1 VAPPASAPTGDDALR
16 PAPRA
21 RMRPPS
27 VRALRRERLLRSL
40 ADAAGHRLV
49 LVTGPAGCGKTTL
62 LAQFVTTGPAPA
74 AWYQLDPADGRDV
87 TLLAH
92 LGQALAT
99 VVPRLDGAGAAD
111 AGSGWRSADE
121 AAAALDAV
129 PAAGLPAERVVLAL
143 DDLHVVAGT
152 PGEAALG
159 TVVDLAPPWLAVAA
173 TCRQPPAWNLPRL
186 RVSGALYEVGPDD
199 LRFRSWEVERLF
211 ADVYGEP
218 LPPGDLARL
227 AHGLEG
233 WAAGL
238 QLFHLATRGKHAS
251 ERRRAV
257 AALPARSKL
266 IRDYLS
272 GNVLDE
278 LPSDQRTF
286 LLDTSV
292 LGRLTPALCDEL
304 RQVGDSRR
312 MLAELEDRQV
322 FVTRLDDDEPT
333 FRYHEVFRGYL
344 ETRLVERDGEQQ
356 AKEWARRAAGLLEDA
371 GCLVDAL
378 RAFCWSGDWAA
389 VERILAA
396 AGAELADGSGS
407 WLDWLPAG
415 LAEDDPWA
423 TIATARRAVA
433 TGRFATALGMY
444 ERVERLAVGAAPR
457 DICRRERAVVGA
469 WMEPGAPAPPGWPG
483 RLRSIVRSGP
493 LREVDDGPR
502 PVPRIV
508 AGGTIMSAVVGE
520 TAGPPGPPRRAPSPD
535 RTGEAVVEAVALALG
550 GRLGEAAVRLAG
562 LADDPDV
569 ALPAASAARIAL
581 VAVHALAGRPVGGDL
596 DDLAEVVELAEVP
609 WLSALARAAAG
620 LGGGDG
626 WSRAAE
632 VAAERDLQ
640 GDPWGSAAARLFAV
654 LGSLV
659 NGGRPVDDLVVLS
672 DRLRDL
678 DAGTVEAWCRAWLA
692 TALARAGEDR
702 ALEVAST
709 AEAAAALAGVPG
721 AELWAAI
728 VQAQLTEGDVAA
740 GHEARAADLRRR
752 WRLDVLVPPL
762 GAAPP
767 ARSGTS
773 PAAAPA
779 APAALAVRP
788 AAAPGPG
795 LRVRCLGGFRIELDG
810 RPVDVAA
817 VKPRARAALRLLA
830 AHGGRP
836 VHAETLVDALWPDLD
851 VAAGKRNLQVAMS
864 SLRRLLD
871 DHSPGGGALVRR
883 EGAAYV
889 LALPDVSC
897 ADVAVFAAAR
907 DEAREAARAGVGERV
922 LAAGNRA
929 LAAYRGALLPEEG
942 PAEWAVVLRRRLAAD
957 AAEVAL
963 LVGDAAVALG
973 SFDVA
978 AAACARGLDIDRYH
992 DGLWRALLDAQERSG
1007 DLAAASRT
1015 QRRYVEVLRE
1025 LGLDVDPGDM
1035 APVGSDQ
1042 ALA

>member
-1 VAPPASAPTGDDALR
+1 MAPPASAPTGDDGRR

-27 VRALRRERLLRSL
+27 VRALPRERLLRSL
-40 ADAAGHRLV
+40 ADAAGHRLL

-62 LAQFVTTGPAPA
+62 LAQFVSAGPAPA

-87 TLLAH
+87 SLLAH
-92 LGQALAT
+92 LAQALAT
-99 VVPRLDGAGAAD
+99 VVPGLDGPGPD
-111 AGSGWRSADE
+111 AGWRSADE

-211 ADVYGEP
+211 ADVYREP

-278 LPSDQRTF
+278 LPSDQRNF

-312 MLAELEDRQV
+312 LLAELEDRQV

-378 RAFCWSGDWAA
+378 RGFCWSGDWAA

-415 LAEDDPWA
+415 LAEDDPWV

-433 TGRFATALGMY
+433 TGRFATALGLY
-444 ERVERLAVGAAPR
+444 ERVERLEVAAAPR
-457 DICRRERAVVGA
+457 DICRRERAVLDA
-469 WMEPGAPAPPGWPG
+469 WMEPGVPAPPGWPG

-493 LREVDDGPR
+493 LQEVDDGPR
-502 PVPRIV
+502 PAPRIV
-508 AGGTIMSAVVGE
+508 AGGTIVSAVVGDA
-520 TAGPPGPPRRAPSPD
+520 AGPPGARRRAPSTDP
-535 RTGEAVVEAVALALG
+535 TGEAVVQAVGLALG
-550 GRLGEAAVRLAG
+550 GRLGEAAERLAG

-569 ALPAASAARIAL
+569 AVPAAAAARVAL
-581 VAVHALAGRPVGGDL
+581 IAVHALAGRPVAGDL

-609 WLSALARAAAG
+609 WLSTVARAAAG

-632 VAAERDLQ
+632 VAAERDAQ
-640 GDPWGSAAARLFAV
+640 GDPWGGAAARFFAV

-659 NGGRPVDDLVVLS
+659 AGGRPVDDLVDLC
-672 DRLRDL
+672 DRLHRL
-678 DAGTVEAWCRAWLA
+678 DAGTIEAWCRAWLA
-692 TALARAGEDR
+692 TALARAGDDR
-702 ALEVAST
+702 ALEVAAT

-721 AELWAAI
+721 AELWAAT
-728 VQAQLTEGDVAA
+728 VQAQLTDDDVAA
-740 GHEARAADLRRR
+740 GHEARATDLRRR
-752 WRLDVLVPPL
+752 WRLDVPVSPL
-762 GAAPP
+762 GPAPSPGAASGPSSAPP
-767 ARSGTS
+767 P
-773 PAAAPA
+773 PAAAA
-779 APAALAVRP
+779 RP
-788 AAAPGPG
+788 AAARGAG
-795 LRVRCLGGFRIELDG
+795 LRVRCLGGFRLELDG
-810 RPVDVAA
+810 RPVDVAS

-871 DHSPGGGALVRR
+871 DHRAGGSALVRR

-907 DEAREAARAGVGERV
+907 DEARDAARAGAGERV
-922 LAAGNRA
+922 VDAGDRA
-929 LAAYRGALLPEEG
+929 LVAYGGDLLPEEG
-942 PAEWAVVLRRRLAAD
+942 PAEWAVVLRRQLAAD

-963 LVGDAAVALG
+963 LVGEAAAALG

-1007 DLAAASRT
+1007 DLAAAART
-1015 QRRYVEVLRE
+1015 QERYVEVLRE
-1025 LGLDVDPGDM
+1025 LGLDAGPGDL